1 MPRTSRTQ
9 ARVFGLVALLLA
21 LLAPQMTLAQSNA
34 PDLVVTV
41 RDAAGAPV
49 AGLTVQ
55 VQAAADGPIL
65 AHGVT
70 DAHGQAT
77 FASLTVNQVRV
88 TVSGALPDGTPLV
101 QPGRDAAGIVLF
113 LGPPPTR
120 LDLRVDPHGLIQP
133 DPVTMID
140 PLPNGPAIATQ
151 PAVAGQAS
159 PSVRPTA
166 TFALATPSTGPLAE
180 PLASPPVDA
189 AEATPTTTAQLSWL
203 GWLTIGGVVAGAVL
217 VSAIIRGRRV

>member
-1 MPRTSRTQ
+1 MHDDRVLVEERLERLKQ
-9 ARVFGLVALLLA
+9 RVEARIHTVVA
-21 LLAPQMTLAQSNA
+21 P
-34 PDLVVTV
+34 
-41 RDAAGAPV
+41 
-49 AGLTVQ
+49 LTVTAWRAPGEP
-55 VQAAADGPIL
+55 VGFDEAMAGDYADFPAGTWWGPAWSTWWLRVEGSVPEAARA
-65 AHGVT
+65 
-70 DAHGQAT
+70 Q
-77 FASLTVNQVRV
+77 
-88 TVSGALPDGTPLV
+88 
-101 QPGRDAAGIVLF
+101 
-113 LGPPPTR
+113 R